1 MSTFCVWIHPLA
13 NACKVRVLGVENA
26 KWLLNRLTQS
36 FLVKSREMVNEEESF
51 PRCSFRV
58 PYTSQMPRSK
68 FERLLAGI
76 PEVRLMLDLA

>member
-1 MSTFCVWIHPLA
+1 MNTFCVWLHPLA
-13 NACKVRVLGVENA
+13 KGCKVRVLGIENA

-36 FLVKSREMVNEEESF
+36 FALKSSEAVNEEECY

-58 PYTSQMPRSK
+58 PYSSQTRRSTFK
-68 FERLLAGI
+68 KLLAGI